1 MEDLE
6 QIKRAVSARPVY
18 EPLGT
23 DPLPHEVIDL
33 ERMVNETPKIAPL
46 FIRVDKYK
54 EILSNIHDLKTSISK
69 LLDMLA
75 IRKQIHQMNFET
87 DDRLER
93 ALQKISSSTS
103 NFSNEFVKLRGMD
116 HLKEPPKQTPTD
128 GAISKIGEEVMRL
141 KEELESLEI

>member
-1 MEDLE
+1 MEDLD

-23 DPLPHEVIDL
+23 DPLPHDVIDL
-33 ERMVNETPKIAPL
+33 EKMVSETPKIAPL

-54 EILSNIHDLKTSISK
+54 QILSNINELRVSINK
-69 LLDMLA
+69 LMDMLA
-75 IRKQIHQMNFET
+75 IRKEIHRMNFET
-87 DDRLER
+87 DDRLEK

-116 HLKEPPKQTPTD
+116 HFKEPAKKTPAD

-141 KEELESLEI
+141 KQELESLEI

>member
-6 QIKRAVSARPVY
+6 RIKRAVSARPVY
-18 EPLGT
+18 EPLGAE
-23 DPLPHEVIDL
+23 PLPHEVIDL
-33 ERMVNETPKIAPL
+33 EKMVKETPKIAPL

-54 EILSNIHDLKTSISK
+54 EILTNINELKVSINK

-75 IRKQIHQMNFET
+75 IRKEIHKMNFET
-87 DDRLER
+87 DDRLEK

-103 NFSNEFVKLRGMD
+103 NFSNEFVSLRGMD

-141 KEELESLEI
+141 KQELESLEI

>member
-1 MEDLE
+1 MDDLE
-6 QIKRAVSARPVY
+6 QIKRAVSARPVF
-18 EPLGT
+18 EPLTT

-33 ERMVNETPKIAPL
+33 EKMANETPMVAPL

-54 EILSNIHDLKTSISK
+54 QILSNISELKTSINK

-87 DDRLER
+87 DDRLEK

-116 HLKEPPKQTPTD
+116 HLKEQ
-128 GAISKIGEEVMRL
+128 SRL
-141 KEELESLEI
+141 LLIVQSLRSGKR